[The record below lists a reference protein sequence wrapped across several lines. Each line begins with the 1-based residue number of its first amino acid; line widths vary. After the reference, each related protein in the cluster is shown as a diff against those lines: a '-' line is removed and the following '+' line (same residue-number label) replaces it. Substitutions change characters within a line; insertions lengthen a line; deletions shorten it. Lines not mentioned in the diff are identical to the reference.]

1 MSEHGVLLGLL
12 LPMGGKSSSTQL
24 KATRLGEEKKKKK
37 KEEKRR
43 KKKKKEEKENQ
54 TREANSEKGPK

>member
-43 KKKKKEEKENQ
+43 KKKKKEEE
-54 TREANSEKGPK
+54 EEEEEE